1 MNLETIKKRIFKN
14 IVVEGFDVDKNGYS
28 FVKKTSKIRCEVGF
42 SLREDYLV
50 IENKVVD
57 FVKAYCFWASIA
69 YPEMENI
76 LHPILAKNELFGK
89 YISTDEISSSFS
101 AENETFF
108 LDEFRNGILIETEF
122 DVENLINRLT
132 SFFNTDA
139 LPFFEK
145 WKDLNVLYEYIKDK
159 TEEELWDILGQFA
172 PMKKAVI
179 LKLCND
185 RNYQEFMDSYFQ
197 KQKEYFDEDP
207 EDIDN
212 IRYYSASK
220 ELKQV
225 LDNAKPIYNGVREI
239 GIRNE

>member
-1 MNLETIKKRIFKN
+1 MKEFRKVLIYIDSILLPK
-14 IVVEGFDVDKNGYS
+14 
-28 FVKKTSKIRCEVGF
+28 GF
-42 SLREDYLV
+42 SLFESQESGCIICDYRKRTNQSINSIAFLKREDKIKGFYYAV
-50 IENKVVD
+50 NFI
-57 FVKAYCFWASIA
+57 
-69 YPEMENI
+69 EMELI
-76 LHPILAKNELFGK
+76 IIPILTKNKLFGDVK
-89 YISTDEISSSFS
+89 PEKIDESFWVQKNTRYTLSDDGKDISEYEEVVNIF
-101 AENETFF
+101 
-108 LDEFRNGILIETEF
+108 
-122 DVENLINRLT
+122 NL
-132 SFFNTDA
+132 FYKQDA

-185 RNYQEFMDSYFQ
+185 SNYQEFMDSYFQ

-212 IRYYSASK
+212 IRYYNASK

-225 LDNAKPIYNGVREI
+225 LDNTEPIYNV
-239 GIRNE
+239 

>member
-1 MNLETIKKRIFKN
+1 MDLETIKKRIFKN

-50 IENKVVD
+50 IENEVID

-76 LHPILAKNELFGK
+76 LHPILVKNELFGD
-89 YISTDEISSSFS
+89 IPTDEISSSFFG
-101 AENETFF
+101 ENETFF

-145 WKDLNVLYEYIKDK
+145 WKDLSVLYEYIKDK
-159 TEEELWDILGQFA
+159 TEREELSEILGQFWQF
-172 PMKKAVI
+172 KKAAI
-179 LKLCND
+179 LRICND
-185 RNYQEFMDSYFQ
+185 SNYQEFMDSYFQ

-212 IRYYSASK
+212 IRYYNVSK

-225 LDNAKPIYNGVREI
+225 LDNTKPIYNV
-239 GIRNE
+239 

>member
-1 MNLETIKKRIFKN
+1 MELSFIHNFLIN
-14 IVVEGFDVDKNGYS
+14 EGFILTKTKELNNNVSNYRKEQDASIFRIGFIIKEEDEKNL
-28 FVKKTSKIRCEVGF
+28 FWGF
-42 SLREDYLV
+42 SIYINFL
-50 IENKVVD
+50 
-57 FVKAYCFWASIA
+57 SI
-69 YPEMENI
+69 ENI
-76 LHPILAKNELFGK
+76 LVPILAKNNLVGRESSPKDIYNSFFVDSDFK
-89 YISTDEISSSFS
+89 IPTIKKEIKSD
-101 AENETFF
+101 N
-108 LDEFRNGILIETEF
+108 DIKQIEDDF
-122 DVENLINRLT
+122 YL
-132 SFFNTDA
+132 FFNTDA

-185 RNYQEFMDSYFQ
+185 SNYQEFMDSYFQ

-212 IRYYSASK
+212 IRYYNASK

-225 LDNAKPIYNGVREI
+225 LDNTKPIYNV
-239 GIRNE
+239 

>member
-1 MNLETIKKRIFKN
+1 MDIKRLIVSDAVSNRVSFGRGNPRNYLTIHQTGNTAAGANAKAHHNLQARSGIGYGWHWQVDDEMAIQTHDHAFKIWHAGDGRGKGNTESISIEICVN
-14 IVVEGFDVDKNGYS
+14 IDGDYNQSVENGA
-28 FVKKTSKIRCEVGF
+28 KLAAMILKE
-42 SLREDYLV
+42 
-50 IENKVVD
+50 
-57 FVKAYCFWASIA
+57 
-69 YPEMENI
+69 ENI
-76 LHPILAKNELFGK
+76 DKIA
-89 YISTDEISSSFS
+89 
-101 AENETFF
+101 
-108 LDEFRNGILIETEF
+108 DEFITF
-122 DVENLINRLT
+122 YKQ
-132 SFFNTDA
+132 DA

-185 RNYQEFMDSYFQ
+185 SNYQEFMDSYFQ

-212 IRYYSASK
+212 IRYYNASK

-225 LDNAKPIYNGVREI
+225 LDNTKSIYNVYKTK
-239 GIRNE
+239 

>member
-1 MNLETIKKRIFKN
+1 MDLETIKKRIFKN

-42 SLREDYLV
+42 SLEEDYSV
-50 IENKVVD
+50 IENEVID

-76 LHPILAKNELFGK
+76 LHSILAKNELFGK

-108 LDEFRNGILIETEF
+108 LDEFRNGTLIETEF

-145 WKDLNVLYEYIKDK
+145 WKDLNALYEYIKDK

-185 RNYQEFMDSYFQ
+185 SNYQEFMDSYFQ

-212 IRYYSASK
+212 IRYYNVSK

-225 LDNAKPIYNGVREI
+225 LDNTKPIYNV
-239 GIRNE
+239 

>member
-1 MNLETIKKRIFKN
+1 MNHIDYNNFILEKN
-14 IVVEGFDVDKNGYS
+14 RNF
-28 FVKKTSKIRCEVGF
+28 
-42 SLREDYLV
+42 
-50 IENKVVD
+50 
-57 FVKAYCFWASIA
+57 
-69 YPEMENI
+69 
-76 LHPILAKNELFGK
+76 NEQN
-89 YISTDEISSSFS
+89 S
-101 AENETFF
+101 
-108 LDEFRNGILIETEF
+108 ILIETSSDDF
-122 DVENLINRLT
+122 RLGTHLVRKSKENLYVIYYYMENNISTIYFQGFDIYIVYIELESIVMNILSKYDLIGKDYNIIDRP
-132 SFFNTDA
+132 SFNLNEKTLKYNLEKIKEENIDKIADEFITFYKQNA

-185 RNYQEFMDSYFQ
+185 SNYQGFMDIYFQ

-212 IRYYSASK
+212 IRYYNAAK

-225 LDNAKPIYNGVREI
+225 LDNTKPIYNV
-239 GIRNE
+239 

>member
-1 MNLETIKKRIFKN
+1 MDLETIKKRIFKN
-14 IVVEGFDVDKNGYS
+14 IVVKGFDVDKNGYS

-42 SLREDYLV
+42 SLEEDYSV
-50 IENKVVD
+50 IENEVID

-108 LDEFRNGILIETEF
+108 LDEFRNGTLIETEF
-122 DVENLINRLT
+122 DVDNLINRLT

-145 WKDLNVLYEYIKDK
+145 WKDLSVLYEYIKDK

-185 RNYQEFMDSYFQ
+185 SNYQEFMDSYFQ

-207 EDIDN
+207 KDIDN
-212 IRYYSASK
+212 IRYYNASK
-220 ELKQV
+220 ELKHV
-225 LDNAKPIYNGVREI
+225 LDNTEPIYNV
-239 GIRNE
+239 

>member
-1 MNLETIKKRIFKN
+1 MKFPL
-14 IVVEGFDVDKNGYS
+14 
-28 FVKKTSKIRCEVGF
+28 
-42 SLREDYLV
+42 
-50 IENKVVD
+50 
-57 FVKAYCFWASIA
+57 
-69 YPEMENI
+69 
-76 LHPILAKNELFGK
+76 LFLLK
-89 YISTDEISSSFS
+89 MKH
-101 AENETFF
+101 FF

-179 LKLCND
+179 LKLFND
-185 RNYQEFMDSYFQ
+185 SNYQGFMDSYFQ

-212 IRYYSASK
+212 IRYYNASK

-225 LDNAKPIYNGVREI
+225 LDNTKPIYNV
-239 GIRNE
+239 

>member
-1 MNLETIKKRIFKN
+1 MISTLNNQKMELSFIHNFLTN
-14 IVVEGFDVDKNGYS
+14 EGFILTKTKEFNNNVFNYRKEQDASIFRIGFIIKEEDGKNL
-28 FVKKTSKIRCEVGF
+28 FWGF
-42 SLREDYLV
+42 SIYINFL
-50 IENKVVD
+50 
-57 FVKAYCFWASIA
+57 SI
-69 YPEMENI
+69 ENI
-76 LHPILAKNELFGK
+76 LVPILAKNNLVGRESSPKDIYNSFFIDSDFK
-89 YISTDEISSSFS
+89 IPTIKKEIKS
-101 AENETFF
+101 
-108 LDEFRNGILIETEF
+108 DKDIKQIEDDF
-122 DVENLINRLT
+122 YL
-132 SFFNTDA
+132 FFNTDA

-185 RNYQEFMDSYFQ
+185 SNYQGFMDSYFQ

-225 LDNAKPIYNGVREI
+225 LDNTKPIYNV
-239 GIRNE
+239 

>member
-1 MNLETIKKRIFKN
+1 MDLETIKKRIFKN

-42 SLREDYLV
+42 SVREDYLV
-50 IENKVVD
+50 IENEVID

-76 LHPILAKNELFGK
+76 LHPILVKNELFGD
-89 YISTDEISSSFS
+89 IPT
-101 AENETFF
+101 
-108 LDEFRNGILIETEF
+108 
-122 DVENLINRLT
+122 
-132 SFFNTDA
+132 
-139 LPFFEK
+139 
-145 WKDLNVLYEYIKDK
+145 DK
-159 TEEELWDILGQFA
+159 TEREELSEILGQFA

-185 RNYQEFMDSYFQ
+185 SNYQEFMDSYFQ

-212 IRYYSASK
+212 IRYYNASK

-225 LDNAKPIYNGVREI
+225 LDNTKPIYNV
-239 GIRNE
+239 

>member
-1 MNLETIKKRIFKN
+1 MMTHIDYNNFILEKN
-14 IVVEGFDVDKNGYS
+14 RNF
-28 FVKKTSKIRCEVGF
+28 
-42 SLREDYLV
+42 
-50 IENKVVD
+50 
-57 FVKAYCFWASIA
+57 
-69 YPEMENI
+69 
-76 LHPILAKNELFGK
+76 NEQN
-89 YISTDEISSSFS
+89 S
-101 AENETFF
+101 
-108 LDEFRNGILIETEF
+108 ILIETSSDDF
-122 DVENLINRLT
+122 RLGTHLVRKSKENLYVIYYYMENNISTIYFQGFDIYIVYIELESIVMNILSKYDLIGKDYNIIDRP
-132 SFFNTDA
+132 SFNLNEKTLKYNLEKIKEENIDKIADEFITFYKQNA

-185 RNYQEFMDSYFQ
+185 SNYQGFMDSYFQ

-212 IRYYSASK
+212 IRYYNASK

-225 LDNAKPIYNGVREI
+225 LDNTKPIYNV
-239 GIRNE
+239 

>member
-1 MNLETIKKRIFKN
+1 MNHIDYNNFILEKN
-14 IVVEGFDVDKNGYS
+14 RNF
-28 FVKKTSKIRCEVGF
+28 
-42 SLREDYLV
+42 
-50 IENKVVD
+50 
-57 FVKAYCFWASIA
+57 
-69 YPEMENI
+69 
-76 LHPILAKNELFGK
+76 NEQN
-89 YISTDEISSSFS
+89 S
-101 AENETFF
+101 
-108 LDEFRNGILIETEF
+108 ILIETSSDDF
-122 DVENLINRLT
+122 RLGTHLVRKSKENLYVIYYYMENNISTIYFQGFDIYIVYIELESIVMNILSKYDLIGKDYNIIDRP
-132 SFFNTDA
+132 SFNLNEKTLKYNLEKIKEENIDKIADEFITFYKQDA

-185 RNYQEFMDSYFQ
+185 SNYQGFMDSYFQ

-212 IRYYSASK
+212 IRYYNASK

-225 LDNAKPIYNGVREI
+225 LDNTKPIYNV
-239 GIRNE
+239 